1 MPREPDKA
9 LRGGVGLSG
18 GEGFQQEGRMGLPC
32 LVVAVDGVP
41 RTQIRSCVGK
51 KKKTPQK
58 TILLPTKGS
67 ACRARALP
75 GLQACSVL
83 PTEPGVATGSS
94 PTSQAER
101 TCP

>member
-9 LRGGVGLSG
+9 LRGGAGLGG
-18 GEGFQQEGRMGLPC
+18 GEGFQQEGRTGLPC

-41 RTQIRSCVGK
+41 RIQIRSCIGK
-51 KKKTPQK
+51 KKPTPQK
-58 TILLPTKGS
+58 RILLPTKGS
-67 ACRARALP
+67 TCRVRALA

-83 PTEPGVATGSS
+83 PTEPGVATGLS